1 MLSAETIRKF
11 KRDRQLEKKSA
22 LRQGLQGQGK
32 NKSIKNP
39 KENVPTI
46 KSIIDEPCPK
56 HSSHYSLKALA
67 YKNVS
72 VFTAYSHSEL
82 RFILSGYGAG
92 YSKANKAKQSEKLAS
107 IIKDST
113 VMPHPEKL
121 TNDNYGTI
129 MKGGSHSV
137 ESTNALNC
145 GSVLQSIENTDEP
158 TESTSNRSLEQV
170 QAIGVYTIYYAIK
183 VLLQYIHLYVYTR
196 ISYCNQHN
204 FTIFLV

>member
-1 MLSAETIRKF
+1 MLLAETICKF

-39 KENVPTI
+39 KDNVPTI
-46 KSIIDEPCPK
+46 KSIIDEPRPK

-72 VFTAYSHSEL
+72 VFTAYPHSEL

-107 IIKDST
+107 IIKGST
-113 VMPHPEKL
+113 VMHTLK
-121 TNDNYGTI
+121 N
-129 MKGGSHSV
+129 
-137 ESTNALNC
+137 
-145 GSVLQSIENTDEP
+145 
-158 TESTSNRSLEQV
+158 
-170 QAIGVYTIYYAIK
+170 
-183 VLLQYIHLYVYTR
+183 
-196 ISYCNQHN
+196 
-204 FTIFLV
+204 